1 LQQNILFLQP
11 MKFLSLI
18 LSIAILAVSFVPCTD
33 NLVIMTGSSLKK
45 EIKSS
50 PNSSNEH
57 NNTSDSCSPFCTC
70 SCCAASAIYSPFSR
84 AQVVKVIFQSK
95 KYPLY
100 NISLNSEVFYS
111 IWQPPKLS

>member
-1 LQQNILFLQP
+1 

-33 NLVIMTGSSLKK
+33 NLPAKDDNILKK
-45 EIKSS
+45 EITSSDKSS
-50 PNSSNEH
+50 KDH
-57 NNTSDSCSPFCTC
+57 NNTSDNCSPFCTC
-70 SCCAASAIYSPFSR
+70 SCCAATAFYSPLSKT
-84 AQVVKVIFQSK
+84 QPIKVIFKSE

-100 NISLNSEVFYS
+100 NISFRTEVYYS